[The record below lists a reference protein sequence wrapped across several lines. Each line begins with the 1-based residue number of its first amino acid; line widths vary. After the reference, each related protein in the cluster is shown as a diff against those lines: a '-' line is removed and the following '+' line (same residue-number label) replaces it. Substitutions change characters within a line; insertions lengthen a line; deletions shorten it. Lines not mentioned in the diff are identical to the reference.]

1 MGLPLSPV
9 DPGGQV
15 IHYLLEKMK
24 RLASFVLFLL
34 HLRSH
39 PLHKSFSLLYMIF
52 RLSVLSASFCSE
64 LLPL

>member
-15 IHYLLEKMK
+15 IHHLLEKVK
-24 RLASFVLFLL
+24 RLASFILLLL

-39 PLHKSFSLLYMIF
+39 PLHKSYSLLYMIY

-64 LLPL
+64 LPPL